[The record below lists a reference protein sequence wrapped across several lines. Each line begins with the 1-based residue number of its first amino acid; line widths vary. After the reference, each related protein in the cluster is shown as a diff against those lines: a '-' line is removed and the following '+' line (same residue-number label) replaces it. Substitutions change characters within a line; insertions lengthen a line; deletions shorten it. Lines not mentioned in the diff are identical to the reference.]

1 MRLGQLSRK
10 LGVSTSQIISYLAS
24 KDIVISEDSNTKIED
39 EHANWVTQAYAPH
52 LLIEVATTISEEQ
65 TQSAEPVKEP
75 IEIFEST
82 DTSNTITDPTIIAQ
96 EPLPELIK
104 APKIELSG
112 LRVLGKIELPEKKKR
127 EDTISENQ
135 QEGEI
140 KIRTDR
146 KPAGRREYE
155 DRPRKNPITLQRER
169 EEREAEK
176 RRKEEMIRAKEKK
189 SQHYQNKVKT
199 QVATKRAK
207 MFSEPIEKIETPIEV
222 TPTTWWGKFMK
233 WLRT

>member
-24 KDIVISEDSNTKIED
+24 KDIVIGEDSNTKIED
-39 EHANWVTQAYAPH
+39 EHANWVTQTYAPH
-52 LLIEVATTISEEQ
+52 LLTEVATTISEEK

-75 IEIFEST
+75 VEIIEST
-82 DTSNTITDPTIIAQ
+82 DISNIITDPTIIAE

-104 APKIELSG
+104 ASKIELSG
-112 LRVLGKIELPEKKKR
+112 LKVLGKIELPEKKKK
-127 EDTISENQ
+127 EDAISETQ

-146 KPAGRREYE
+146 KPAGRREHD
-155 DRPRKNPITLQRER
+155 DRPRKNPIALQRER
-169 EEREAEK
+169 EERETEK
-176 RRKEEMIRAKEKK
+176 RRKEEIIRAKEKK
-189 SQHYQNKVKT
+189 SQHYQNKVKA

-207 MFSEPIEKIETPIEV
+207 MLSEPIEKIETPIEV
-222 TPTTWWGKFMK
+222 MPTTWWGKFMK